1 MAGTT
6 QPVQDYLKAIYELYE
21 REGRATTSAL
31 ANRMGVAPAS
41 ASTMIKKLA
50 ELGLAAHE
58 PYRGVK
64 LSPKGER
71 VALEMIRHHRLVERF
86 LADVLDVP
94 WDEVHA
100 EAERWEHVLSEE
112 LEDRI
117 DRALD
122 FPTTDPHGSPIPR
135 RDGRID
141 RERTVPLSE
150 LPPGRTGVVV
160 EVSDEDGD
168 LLRYVGAAGLTPG
181 RRVRLVAAEPFGGS
195 LTVRVGR
202 TQRVVA
208 RDAAAHVRVAEVGV

>member
-1 MAGTT
+1 MET
-6 QPVQDYLKAIYELYE
+6 QAVQDYLKAIYEL
-21 REGRATTSAL
+21 RDAHGRVTTSSL
-31 ANRMGVAPAS
+31 AQRLGVAPAS
-41 ASTMIKKLA
+41 ATVMVKR
-50 ELGLAAHE
+50 LAAGGLVQHA
-58 PYRGVK
+58 PYHGVA
-64 LSPKGER
+64 LAPEGER

-86 LADVLDVP
+86 LVDVLDVP

-122 FPTTDPHGSPIPR
+122 CPTPDPHGSPIPR

-141 RERTVPLSE
+141 RARTVPLSE